1 MTTITNT
8 AEIAAAYDK
17 TTDHQGAYATC
28 RVIDHEAP
36 GCQEWAEHC
45 KIEGVPAK
53 VYYIF
58 EDEETEV
65 VDGSYMPWDADH
77 VTKIE
82 IAEKDEDGDFEN
94 L

>member
-1 MTTITNT
+1 MITITDSNNI
-8 AEIAAAYDK
+8 EAAYDK
-17 TTDHQGAYATC
+17 TTAHQGAYATC

-45 KIEGVPAK
+45 EIEGVPAK

-58 EDEETEV
+58 EDEEAEV
-65 VDGSYMPWDADH
+65 EDGSDMPWDAAH
-77 VTKIE
+77 VSKIE
-82 IAEKDEDGDFEN
+82 LAEKDEDGDFEN

>member
-1 MTTITNT
+1 MITITNN
-8 AEIAAAYDK
+8 AEIATAYDK
-17 TTDHQGAYATC
+17 TTAHEGAYPTC

-45 KIEGVPAK
+45 EIEGVPAK

-58 EDEETEV
+58 EDEEAEV
-65 VDGSYMPWDADH
+65 EDGSDMPWDAKH
-77 VTKIE
+77 VSKIE
-82 IAEKDEDGDFEN
+82 IAEKDDDGDYDS